1 MNTRN
6 KIDELFS
13 EAMTGYQV
21 EPSIGL
27 WRRIERR
34 FFPPSKFRPSGLITS
49 IFLLTVAGLMP
60 WILIPA
66 NDQSEKEPT
75 IPSVNIHEGKIREG
89 YLIESAS
96 PEQVHK
102 NNKNGA
108 DLPER
113 TFSVKPTVY
122 LESPVDPAGDPSD
135 QFLASVSDPDDDPAI
150 FPILSANQQE
160 YNKSLQ
166 YEDAVASFTAEK
178 SLNHMHS
185 FGPGLMDPENINYE
199 ISTVPY
205 VSLTSTFSPNY
216 ENDYVRKAE
225 LSAGV
230 NFNPSI
236 VFYNPNPY
244 NQMLGAEAVV
254 HYKISAF
261 SIMSGVGFSRMQDIG
276 SYQINYKTNDS
287 VGFYL
292 RVVSFT
298 VDPRNPG
305 HINYVFEEEPIYDSV
320 PHYSIEDKTNYYSYI
335 DIPLSFG
342 YSVLQR
348 SRVTLTVSVGVKF
361 SVLVDKQE
369 PTVDFRISNAELV
382 DIEQQVPS
390 RMNTNWRF
398 TAGIDFGYLLTQKF
412 SLHLEPVFEKYISSV
427 YAEQPGYKPK
437 KPYVTGIKVGIRYNF

>member
-6 KIDELFS
+6 KIDDIFR

-49 IFLLTVAGLMP
+49 ILLLSVAGLMP

-75 IPSVNIHEGKIREG
+75 IPSGNIHEG
-89 YLIESAS
+89 YLIESTS

-102 NNKNGA
+102 NTNNGA

-122 LESPVDPAGDPSD
+122 LEIPAEPAGDPSA
-135 QFLASVSDPDDDPAI
+135 QFLASVSDPSDDPAI
-150 FPILSANQQE
+150 LPIISANQQE
-160 YNKSLQ
+160 YILSHA
-166 YEDAVASFTAEK
+166 YEPDPVSFTTEK
-178 SLNHMHS
+178 RLYRMQS
-185 FGPGLMDPENINYE
+185 FGSGLMERGPVNYE
-199 ISTVPY
+199 ISTIPY
-205 VSLTSTFSPNY
+205 ILFTSTFSPNY

-225 LSAGV
+225 ISAGI
-230 NFNPSI
+230 NFIPSI
-236 VFYNPNPY
+236 VFYSPNPY
-244 NQMLGAEAVV
+244 NKMLGAEAVV

-261 SIMSGVGFSRMQDIG
+261 SIMSGAGFSRMEDIG
-276 SYQINYKTNDS
+276 SYQVNYKTNDS
-287 VGFYL
+287 VGFYI

-298 VDPRNPG
+298 VDPSHPG
-305 HINYVFEEEPIYDSV
+305 QITYIVEEEAIYDSV
-320 PHYSIEDKTNYYSYI
+320 PHYVIEDKTNYYSYI
-335 DIPLSFG
+335 DIPLTFG
-342 YSVLQR
+342 YSILQK
-348 SRVTLTVSVGVKF
+348 SRVSLTISAGVKF

-369 PTVDFRISNAELV
+369 PMVDFWISDAELV
-382 DIEQQVPS
+382 DIVRQVPA

-398 TAGIDFGYLLTQKF
+398 VAGIDFGYLFTQKF
-412 SLHLEPVFEKYISSV
+412 SLHLEPVFEQYISPI
-427 YAEQPGYKPK
+427 YAEQPGYEPK
-437 KPYVTGIKVGIRYNF
+437 KPYVTGVKVGIRYNF

>member
-6 KIDELFS
+6 KIDDIFR

-49 IFLLTVAGLMP
+49 ILLLTVAGLMP

-75 IPSVNIHEGKIREG
+75 IPSGNIHEG
-89 YLIESAS
+89 YLIESTS

-102 NNKNGA
+102 NSKNGA

-122 LESPVDPAGDPSD
+122 LESPAEPAGDPSA
-135 QFLASVSDPDDDPAI
+135 QFLASVSDPSDDPAI
-150 FPILSANQQE
+150 LPIISANQQE
-160 YNKSLQ
+160 YSLSQ
-166 YEDAVASFTAEK
+166 VYEPDPVSFNTEK
-178 SLNHMHS
+178 SLFRMQS
-185 FGPGLMDPENINYE
+185 FGSGLMEPGPVNYK
-199 ISTVPY
+199 ITTIPFA
-205 VSLTSTFSPNY
+205 SLNSTFSPDY

-225 LSAGV
+225 ISAGI
-230 NFNPSI
+230 NFIPSI

-244 NQMLGAEAVV
+244 NKMLGAEAAVY
-254 HYKISAF
+254 YKISDF
-261 SIMSGVGFSRMQDIG
+261 SIMSGVGFSRMEDIG
-276 SYQINYKTNDS
+276 SYQVNYKTNDS
-287 VGFYL
+287 VGFYI

-298 VDPRNPG
+298 VDPSNPG
-305 HINYVFEEEPIYDSV
+305 QITYIVEEEAIYDSV
-320 PHYSIEDKTNYYSYI
+320 PHYVIEDKTNYYSYI
-335 DIPLSFG
+335 DIPLTFG
-342 YSVLQR
+342 YSVLQK
-348 SRVTLTVSVGVKF
+348 SRVSLTVSAGVKF

-369 PTVDFRISNAELV
+369 PTVDFWISDAELV
-382 DIEQQVPS
+382 DIVRQVPA

-398 TAGIDFGYLLTQKF
+398 VAGIDFGYLFTQKF
-412 SLHLEPVFEKYISSV
+412 SLHLEPVFEQYISPV
-427 YAEQPGYKPK
+427 YADQPGYNQK
-437 KPYVTGIKVGIRYNF
+437 KPYVTGVKVGIRYNF